1 MAQHGVALV
10 TPKWCDSIMTSQMLS
25 PYPICKVVKGHV
37 QLNTLLLKLPN
48 VPLLS
53 IPCQLGDPDADY
65 NSEGQCLTCRTWGLS
80 RLGPGVWQLSP
91 SIVVNL
97 NLRSVVTA
105 LWSSAELHAYVVMRD
120 VPEPA
125 PFVPVLE
132 KPA

>member
-10 TPKWCDSIMTSQMLS
+10 TPKWCDSIMTSQMLL
-25 PYPICKVVKGHV
+25 PYPICKVVPGHI
-37 QLNTLLLKLPN
+37 QKTLLLKLPN
-48 VPLLS
+48 MPLLA

-80 RLGPGVWQLSP
+80 RLGPGVWQLAP
-91 SIVVNL
+91 SIVV
-97 NLRSVVTA
+97 SYK
-105 LWSSAELHAYVVMRD
+105 ELHAYIVMRD